1 MEHEVFVPVPAERLR
16 EVLDDPARVAR
27 AVPGLQQDAGAEP
40 VTGRLKIR
48 VGSHSVTYR
57 GAVRVSRAADGGYAV
72 EGDATEAR
80 GSGSV
85 KLALR
90 IALRDEEGGTAVVF
104 DGTAAADGR
113 IKDLPSDAVEGAV
126 TRLLNRFAEHLAA
139 ADPET
144 TTPLATQ
151 DFEPRATTDYETTPD
166 ADDAAPP
173 PPPPAGAEEGA
184 VAGED
189 AAPGSAGGGSAGGPA
204 GQSLT
209 AGAAGTTPG
218 TAREASATGPDD
230 KTPASGHTADDARA
244 SGAGDAPSARSG
256 PDDARASNAGDG
268 PSAPGHG
275 GEAPAREGADDARA
289 PGAGDGASAPRN
301 ADESSVPG
309 NADDARAPAAG
320 DGASAPRNA
329 DESSPP
335 GNADEPPVPAADD
348 APAPASEPPATFG
361 SDLPPSSLGP
371 SDLGPADEDDE
382 ADDDIAEAA
391 HARRTMIGRSAE
403 EVDHAPPRGRYAP
416 VPAPQTVMP
425 AAPLRWAAPAA
436 ALALASA
443 IVAVRALRRRH

>member
-40 VTGRLKIR
+40 VAGRLKIR

-57 GAVRVSRAADGGYAV
+57 GAVRVSRGDDGVYAV

-80 GSGSV
+80 GTGSV

-90 IALRDEEGGTAVVF
+90 IALRDAEDGTTIVF

-113 IKDLPSDAVEGAV
+113 IKDLPSDAVEGAA

-139 ADPET
+139 AAPET

-166 ADDAAPP
+166 ADDPA
-173 PPPPAGAEEGA
+173 PPPPAG
-184 VAGED
+184 
-189 AAPGSAGGGSAGGPA
+189 
-204 GQSLT
+204 
-209 AGAAGTTPG
+209 TPG
-218 TAREASATGPDD
+218 TARAE
-230 KTPASGHTADDARA
+230 DA
-244 SGAGDAPSARSG
+244 GTSG
-256 PDDARASNAGDG
+256 PADG
-268 PSAPGHG
+268 P
-275 GEAPAREGADDARA
+275 
-289 PGAGDGASAPRN
+289 
-301 ADESSVPG
+301 
-309 NADDARAPAAG
+309 
-320 DGASAPRNA
+320 
-329 DESSPP
+329 
-335 GNADEPPVPAADD
+335 
-348 APAPASEPPATFG
+348 PAPEPPAVFG
-361 SDLPPSSLGP
+361 ADIPPSSLGP
-371 SDLGPADEDDE
+371 SDEDDQDEEHDVDDVDDEDDVDE
-382 ADDDIAEAA
+382 QDDEDIAEAA

-425 AAPLRWAAPAA
+425 SAPLRWAAPAA

-443 IVAVRALRRRH
+443 VVAVRALRRRR

>member
-57 GAVRVSRAADGGYAV
+57 GAVRVSRAEDGAYAV

-90 IALRDEEGGTAVVF
+90 IALRDAEDGTTVVF
-104 DGTAAADGR
+104 GGTAAADGR

-139 ADPET
+139 AAPET
-144 TTPLATQ
+144 TAPLATQ
-151 DFEPRATTDYETTPD
+151 DFEPRATTDHETTPD

-173 PPPPAGAEEGA
+173 PPPPAGAEGGVMAEA
-184 VAGED
+184 DEEAGV
-189 AAPGSAGGGSAGGPA
+189 S
-204 GQSLT
+204 
-209 AGAAGTTPG
+209 
-218 TAREASATGPDD
+218 
-230 KTPASGHTADDARA
+230 
-244 SGAGDAPSARSG
+244 
-256 PDDARASNAGDG
+256 
-268 PSAPGHG
+268 SAPGHV
-275 GEAPAREGADDARA
+275 GEASARGHADDARA
-289 PGAGDGASAPRN
+289 PGAGDESSAP
-301 ADESSVPG
+301 
-309 NADDARAPAAG
+309 G
-320 DGASAPRNA
+320 D
-329 DESSPP
+329 
-335 GNADEPPVPAADD
+335 ADEPPAPAADDD
-348 APAPASEPPATFG
+348 APAPASEPATPAPEPPAVFG
-361 SDLPPSSLGP
+361 SDIPPSSLGP
-371 SDLGPADEDDE
+371 SHEEDEEDEEDEDDE
-382 ADDDIAEAA
+382 DIAEAA

-443 IVAVRALRRRH
+443 IVAVRALRRRR